1 MPSRTSSSTSIR
13 MEETTTGGEEE
24 EEEETNAMAC
34 EMPSPASSIGGEETN
49 VVPAC
54 ASSSTSTTVVSEEAS
69 LAAAAAAPAFSESGG
84 RGTGGRRTPEGGDRG
99 GGEKGGGERDR
110 QNKKSQQKCSSSH
123 RQKNYNTTNN
133 KCFSSSS
140 KNTTSSRKNTTTT
153 TTNLLR
159 VPKDPL
165 RPLFQHQRNATTTSR
180 GQNGEKDDEKE
191 EFIDFL
197 FASSKDDDDDDDDDD
212 DGEDDGITLKAP
224 MEFVREAAREY
235 PGVKLNRELLEDIE
249 AALAGFGSRGVEEK
263 EQQQLQQ
270 HDKEE
275 QGSPPPRRRNFL
287 RLEDFKENID
297 ERTGTRMVFLTLPSS
312 KEDAAMKENVL
323 LNTLKISEQ
332 NREVGERE
340 EKARR
345 EDLLEAKKKLVCQ
358 ANTSAAAKKTSGVG
372 KKKTSASQ
380 SAKSAAATKKK
391 KEDTTAVVEGNGGG
405 DDDEGESTVGREDIE
420 EDEDNGF
427 DLEDDGAFSGSCVA
441 TRRFNN
447 GKFQLEQSKKIHG
460 AVADEKVFKILR
472 EFKKEIYETYR
483 LRSLVE
489 TMDFS
494 NDNDGDQKSN
504 DRENVL
510 ECIQIWINMR
520 GMVVSAR
527 LALIERERFL
537 KDCEATSKFASEY
550 RKDTKT
556 VAAAV
561 TVPTDTTTTTTTT
574 SSSSLSSSSTTTSV
588 IAPSKTATTKAA
600 DTTTKILKQIPTY
613 NIANRSLSSF
623 SILFNDDEDGLL
635 DDECIEGDDDVGK
648 DNDQHVLT
656 IEDQLERAIET
667 YEQDRKFHQIVV
679 ERCLGDV
686 TPAGKEFRDAT
697 AKLEKALGKILHSPT
712 LKIKSSHDRDRLFA
726 STKWSTDQT
735 MVFDDLVLRC
745 DNAHFPSNDK
755 ACKAADDI
763 NRHVLY
769 RAGSVLKKA
778 FEIISGFIEKDL
790 VVGFFKK
797 SAAQLFS
804 STLEREH
811 RSQFANTLNNILDPY
826 DTSYYGSEAKLLLYT
841 RIRVTRAMEIDSA
854 LRERAEQT
862 VISACVEQMLS
873 EKYDLFSRQKTD
885 KFIEQLLFEEEME
898 KEEEKMKAVKASSS
912 SSKKK
917 KKKKKKNNRAAKAT
931 PARIS
936 EKEELLDDE
945 DKEEEEEEEEEDD
958 DDEEEKEEVTA
969 TIHTVPPAAFG
980 VTREDEE
987 HIDEG
992 NLEAWQEVKKV
1003 RATKSSPSSVIVAPK
1018 DLVLSKVKIS
1028 PVKRIPTAKHQ
1039 HHRQQKELSS
1049 SPPLPKTPPPKEVVN
1064 AAVEKKR
1071 EGTRRVLFVDTLKK
1085 KEETPA
1091 VVVEKETKEEGE
1103 VEERDEDGELQEV
1116 EEEEKT
1122 EDDREER
1129 NGYVVRNVS
1138 DIEHSFCTTSN
1149 PPSVQQQ
1156 HYHHHQHYQ
1165 PPLPQ
1170 MPPPQMIDG
1179 QRVVYVP
1186 MIIPDNGSMT
1196 HPMSFGMHHLS
1207 MAPPLPPQMPQ
1218 LPDTS
1223 EAVASMYNQ
1232 FYQDPM
1238 MQQQRAPP
1246 PPPSQSP
1253 SSNVVLA
1260 TNEAASDTA
1269 STASDDHL
1277 TTTAMKSS
1285 SSSSP
1290 PLPKTPPPKGQ
1301 QQTIQQHHHK
1311 SSSSSPS
1318 MSPSASSSSIRIPS
1332 PRPIDTGRIS
1342 SSAFPKPRPSSKE
1355 HKRDNHHHHYHHR
1368 GSNNNIDNNNSK
1380 REDEFPEVSL
1390 SVSKDMTT
1398 KASNTTSLAKSNKSW
1413 AEAQMELKGT
1423 NLPSLMSSPVK
1434 PPSPP
1439 RQHQMQRQVA

>member
-1 MPSRTSSSTSIR
+1 MMPSRTSSSTSIR
-13 MEETTTGGEEE
+13 MEETTTTTGGEEE
-24 EEEETNAMAC
+24 ETNTM
-34 EMPSPASSIGGEETN
+34 
-49 VVPAC
+49 AC
-54 ASSSTSTTVVSEEAS
+54 ASSSSPA
-69 LAAAAAAPAFSESGG
+69 AFSESGG
-84 RGTGGRRTPEGGDRG
+84 RGTGGRRTPMGGERG
-99 GGEKGGGERDR
+99 GEREGGGERDGQR
-110 QNKKSQQKCSSSH
+110 KKSQQKCAKKTSSSS
-123 RQKNYNTTNN
+123 QKNYNTDN
-133 KCFSSSS
+133 KCSSSSSSS
-140 KNTTSSRKNTTTT
+140 KNTTLTSRKNTTT
-153 TTNLLR
+153 LLR

-165 RPLFQHQRNATTTSR
+165 RALFQHQRNATSRATTTTTTTTTSR

-197 FASSKDDDDDDDDDD
+197 FASSKDDDDD

-275 QGSPPPRRRNFL
+275 QGRPPPRRNFL

-297 ERTGTRMVFLTLPSS
+297 ERTGARMVFLTLPSS
-312 KEDAAMKENVL
+312 KEDAAMKKNVL

-405 DDDEGESTVGREDIE
+405 DDEGESTVGREDIE

-494 NDNDGDQKSN
+494 NDNNGDQKIN

-510 ECIQIWINMR
+510 ECIRIWINMR

-537 KDCEATSKFASEY
+537 KDCEAMSKFASEY

-561 TVPTDTTTTTTTT
+561 APTDTTTTT
-574 SSSSLSSSSTTTSV
+574 SSSSTPTSV
-588 IAPSKTATTKAA
+588 IAPSKTATTKVA
-600 DTTTKILKQIPTY
+600 DTTTRTTKILKQIPTY

-623 SILFNDDEDGLL
+623 SILFNDDEEALL

-667 YEQDRKFHQIVV
+667 YEQDRKFQQMVV
-679 ERCLGDV
+679 ERYLGDV

-735 MVFDDLVLRC
+735 MVFDDLVLLC

-755 ACKAADDI
+755 VCKAADDI

-790 VVGFFKK
+790 VVGIFKK

-826 DTSYYGSEAKLLLYT
+826 DTLTGYGSETKLLLYA

-854 LRERAEQT
+854 LRERAEQA

-898 KEEEKMKAVKASSS
+898 KEEEKMKAMKASSS
-912 SSKKK
+912 SSKK

-931 PARIS
+931 PARIC
-936 EKEELLDDE
+936 EKEDLLDDE
-945 DKEEEEEEEEEDD
+945 DKEEEEEED
-958 DDEEEKEEVTA
+958 DDEEEEEEVTA

-1028 PVKRIPTAKHQ
+1028 PVKKIPTAKHQ

-1116 EEEEKT
+1116 EEEKT

-1179 QRVVYVP
+1179 QRVVYAP

-1238 MQQQRAPP
+1238 MQQQLAPPP

-1269 STASDDHL
+1269 STTSDEHL

-1301 QQTIQQHHHK
+1301 QQTIQHHHK

-1332 PRPIDTGRIS
+1332 PRPIDTVRIS

-1355 HKRDNHHHHYHHR
+1355 HKRD
-1368 GSNNNIDNNNSK
+1368 
-1380 REDEFPEVSL
+1380 
-1390 SVSKDMTT
+1390 
-1398 KASNTTSLAKSNKSW
+1398 KSSSS
-1413 AEAQMELKGT
+1413 
-1423 NLPSLMSSPVK
+1423 LPSSWK
-1434 PPSPP
+1434 
-1439 RQHQMQRQVA
+1439 QQ

>member
-1 MPSRTSSSTSIR
+1 MYPFLITTHKARETCTSIGETGRRIVSKHSFGGGGAEQNVVVDFHSNGGDHRRGGGGGGGDQRHGMRRDRRRRRPRSAGKKPTSSPR
-13 MEETTTGGEEE
+13 ARRRQRARRWYRRKHLWRRRRRRRRPFPKAEEGEQEDDGPRKKEETEEE
-24 EEEETNAMAC
+24 EEKKEEEKEIDKTKKVNKSVRLHTGKKIIT
-34 EMPSPASSIGGEETN
+34 PPPTTN
-49 VVPAC
+49 VFRRRQKIRLLRGKHHHHHHEP
-54 ASSSTSTTVVSEEAS
+54 SSRPQRSSETSFPTPTK
-69 LAAAAAAPAFSESGG
+69 APRRRVEDKTA
-84 RGTGGRRTPEGGDRG
+84 RRTT
-99 GGEKGGGERDR
+99 K
-110 QNKKSQQKCSSSH
+110 KKSLSI
-123 RQKNYNTTNN
+123 
-133 KCFSSSS
+133 FSLRP
-140 KNTTSSRKNTTTT
+140 RKTTTT
-153 TTNLLR
+153 A
-159 VPKDPL
+159 
-165 RPLFQHQRNATTTSR
+165 ATR
-180 GQNGEKDDEKE
+180 
-191 EFIDFL
+191 L
-197 FASSKDDDDDDDDDD
+197 D

-297 ERTGTRMVFLTLPSS
+297 ERTGARMVFLMLPSS
-312 KEDAAMKENVL
+312 KEDAAMKKNVL

-574 SSSSLSSSSTTTSV
+574 TTTSSSSLSSSSSTTSV

-697 AKLEKALGKILHSPT
+697 AKLEKLSERFFGSPT

-769 RAGSVLKKA
+769 RAGSVLKA

-790 VVGFFKK
+790 VVGFFK
-797 SAAQLFS
+797 SQQL
-804 STLEREH
+804 
-811 RSQFANTLNNILDPY
+811 N
-826 DTSYYGSEAKLLLYT
+826 
-841 RIRVTRAMEIDSA
+841 
-854 LRERAEQT
+854 
-862 VISACVEQMLS
+862 
-873 EKYDLFSRQKTD
+873 
-885 KFIEQLLFEEEME
+885 
-898 KEEEKMKAVKASSS
+898 
-912 SSKKK
+912 
-917 KKKKKKNNRAAKAT
+917 
-931 PARIS
+931 
-936 EKEELLDDE
+936 
-945 DKEEEEEEEEEDD
+945 
-958 DDEEEKEEVTA
+958 
-969 TIHTVPPAAFG
+969 
-980 VTREDEE
+980 
-987 HIDEG
+987 
-992 NLEAWQEVKKV
+992 
-1003 RATKSSPSSVIVAPK
+1003 SSPQ
-1018 DLVLSKVKIS
+1018 LS
-1028 PVKRIPTAKHQ
+1028 
-1039 HHRQQKELSS
+1039 
-1049 SPPLPKTPPPKEVVN
+1049 
-1064 AAVEKKR
+1064 
-1071 EGTRRVLFVDTLKK
+1071 
-1085 KEETPA
+1085 
-1091 VVVEKETKEEGE
+1091 
-1103 VEERDEDGELQEV
+1103 
-1116 EEEEKT
+1116 
-1122 EDDREER
+1122 
-1129 NGYVVRNVS
+1129 
-1138 DIEHSFCTTSN
+1138 
-1149 PPSVQQQ
+1149 
-1156 HYHHHQHYQ
+1156 
-1165 PPLPQ
+1165 
-1170 MPPPQMIDG
+1170 
-1179 QRVVYVP
+1179 
-1186 MIIPDNGSMT
+1186 NGSTEANLQT
-1196 HPMSFGMHHLS
+1196 H
-1207 MAPPLPPQMPQ
+1207 
-1218 LPDTS
+1218 
-1223 EAVASMYNQ
+1223 
-1232 FYQDPM
+1232 
-1238 MQQQRAPP
+1238 
-1246 PPPSQSP
+1246 
-1253 SSNVVLA
+1253 
-1260 TNEAASDTA
+1260 
-1269 STASDDHL
+1269 
-1277 TTTAMKSS
+1277 
-1285 SSSSP
+1285 
-1290 PLPKTPPPKGQ
+1290 
-1301 QQTIQQHHHK
+1301 
-1311 SSSSSPS
+1311 
-1318 MSPSASSSSIRIPS
+1318 
-1332 PRPIDTGRIS
+1332 
-1342 SSAFPKPRPSSKE
+1342 
-1355 HKRDNHHHHYHHR
+1355 
-1368 GSNNNIDNNNSK
+1368 
-1380 REDEFPEVSL
+1380 
-1390 SVSKDMTT
+1390 
-1398 KASNTTSLAKSNKSW
+1398 
-1413 AEAQMELKGT
+1413 
-1423 NLPSLMSSPVK
+1423 
-1434 PPSPP
+1434 
-1439 RQHQMQRQVA
+1439 

>member
-1 MPSRTSSSTSIR
+1 
-13 MEETTTGGEEE
+13 
-24 EEEETNAMAC
+24 
-34 EMPSPASSIGGEETN
+34 
-49 VVPAC
+49 
-54 ASSSTSTTVVSEEAS
+54 
-69 LAAAAAAPAFSESGG
+69 
-84 RGTGGRRTPEGGDRG
+84 
-99 GGEKGGGERDR
+99 
-110 QNKKSQQKCSSSH
+110 
-123 RQKNYNTTNN
+123 
-133 KCFSSSS
+133 
-140 KNTTSSRKNTTTT
+140 
-153 TTNLLR
+153 
-159 VPKDPL
+159 
-165 RPLFQHQRNATTTSR
+165 
-180 GQNGEKDDEKE
+180 
-191 EFIDFL
+191 
-197 FASSKDDDDDDDDDD
+197 
-212 DGEDDGITLKAP
+212 

-275 QGSPPPRRRNFL
+275 QGRPPPRRNFL

-297 ERTGTRMVFLTLPSS
+297 ERTGARMVFLTLPSS
-312 KEDAAMKENVL
+312 KEDAAMKKNVL

-405 DDDEGESTVGREDIE
+405 DDEGESTVGREDIE

-494 NDNDGDQKSN
+494 NDNDGDQKIN

-510 ECIQIWINMR
+510 ECIRIWINMR

-537 KDCEATSKFASEY
+537 KDCEAMSKFASEY

-561 TVPTDTTTTTTTT
+561 APTDTTTTT
-574 SSSSLSSSSTTTSV
+574 SSSSTPTSV
-588 IAPSKTATTKAA
+588 IAPSKTATTKVA
-600 DTTTKILKQIPTY
+600 DTTTRTTKILKQIPTY

-623 SILFNDDEDGLL
+623 SILFNDDEEALL

-667 YEQDRKFHQIVV
+667 YEQDRKFQQMVV
-679 ERCLGDV
+679 ERYLGDV

-735 MVFDDLVLRC
+735 MVFDDLVLLC

-755 ACKAADDI
+755 VCKAADDI

-790 VVGFFKK
+790 VVGIFKK

-826 DTSYYGSEAKLLLYT
+826 DTLTGYGSETKLLLYA

-854 LRERAEQT
+854 LRERAEQA

-898 KEEEKMKAVKASSS
+898 KEEEKMKAMKASSS
-912 SSKKK
+912 SSK

-931 PARIS
+931 PARIC
-936 EKEELLDDE
+936 EKEDLLDDE
-945 DKEEEEEEEEEDD
+945 DKEEEEEDD
-958 DDEEEKEEVTA
+958 DDEEEEEEVTA

-1028 PVKRIPTAKHQ
+1028 PVKKIPTAKHQ

-1116 EEEEKT
+1116 EEEKT

-1246 PPPSQSP
+1246 PPPPSQSP

-1269 STASDDHL
+1269 STTSDEHL

-1301 QQTIQQHHHK
+1301 QQTIQHHHK

-1332 PRPIDTGRIS
+1332 PRPIDTVRIS

-1434 PPSPP
+1434 PRSPP